1 MSMLIQPFE
10 AEAVCHLL
18 PLGVLVL
25 FSTGTKTHFLHYT
38 IESHADLT
46 QNTCARHVS
55 AKIIAAVRQQR
66 NGKAI
71 DQSLQLNALNVNS

>member
-1 MSMLIQPFE
+1 MSMLKQPLE
-10 AEAVCHLL
+10 AEAVYHLL

-25 FSTGTKTHFLHYT
+25 VSTGAKTRFLHYT
-38 IESHADLT
+38 IESHADVT
-46 QNTCARHVS
+46 QNACARHVS

-71 DQSLQLNALNVNS
+71 DHSLQLNALNVNS